1 MKKLTCTV
9 EIAEGISFNV
19 QFHRNLDD
27 KPEIDKTFIIN
38 KDNIGVEVVLPDE
51 AMDTIIDL
59 VIDEL
64 SSLSFEDSTVKELVF

>member
-38 KDNIGVEVVLPDE
+38 KDNIGVEVVFPD
-51 AMDTIIDL
+51 
-59 VIDEL
+59 
-64 SSLSFEDSTVKELVF
+64 